1 MLQGKTTYEKLIAA
15 KPDVSKIKVC
25 GSVGFVHVQKAK
37 RQDKL
42 SRKAKPALLLGF
54 AQINAGYR

>member
-42 SRKAKPALLLGF
+42 SRKAKPALLLGS